1 MDLKARIKDA
11 LLELRSASLSLQGD
25 VNDVTLHE
33 FMEKYDLLFLGQYL
47 NVIQSVELLHTL
59 QTVFKVDVDAQTLN
73 AMIPSICKELGM
85 KTEAFV
91 SLEDAAKPNPPISS
105 YSITLF

>member
-1 MDLKARIKDA
+1 MDPKSHIKDA
-11 LLELRSASLSLQGD
+11 LLELKSASLSLQGNI
-25 VNDVTLHE
+25 NDATLHE
-33 FMEKYDLLFLGQYL
+33 LMQKYDLLFLGRNF
-47 NVIQSVELLHTL
+47 NVIHSAELLHAL
-59 QTVFKVDVDAQTLN
+59 QTVFKVDVDLQALN

-91 SLEDAAKPNPPISS
+91 SLKDVAKPNPPIYS